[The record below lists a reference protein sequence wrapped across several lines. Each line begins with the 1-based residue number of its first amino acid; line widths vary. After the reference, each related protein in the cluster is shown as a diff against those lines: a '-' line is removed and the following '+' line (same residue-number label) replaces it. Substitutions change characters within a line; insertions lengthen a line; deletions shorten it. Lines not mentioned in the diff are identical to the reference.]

1 MQLTAHI
8 VENVLWNQGISFFVD
23 WSTISIQGHFFFYQL
38 FEIEF

>member
-8 VENVLWNQGISFFVD
+8 VENVLWNQGMSFVD
-23 WSTISIQGHFFFYQL
+23 WSTISIQGHFFYQL